1 MKYKLV
7 CVDMDGTLLNRKKK
21 ISEETKRVLQKAHE
35 LGVHIVITTGR
46 IFNNAAYYS
55 NLIGVKSPVIAANGA
70 IIREKDKDEVIYKKD
85 LNRNICLEVL
95 KIAQKHNVTPHYHT
109 MENIF
114 VGSKIHKFFVNLL
127 IAKPLPK
134 EHEVTVNYIGS
145 TEQWEEMFKTHEG
158 DIVKCIIV
166 NQSVRRLKNARK
178 DIEKIENVE
187 VVSSNKFNIEVIAKG
202 VSKGK
207 AVEALVEFY
216 GLKREEVICIGDNE
230 NDLSM
235 IKYAGLGVA
244 MGNSINIVKENADYI
259 TDSNDKDGV
268 AKVIKKFILN
278 ED

>member
-7 CVDMDGTLLNRKKK
+7 CVDMDGTLLNKRRK
-21 ISEETKRVLQKAHE
+21 ISEETKRVLQKAHD

-46 IFNNAAYYS
+46 VFNNAAYYS

-70 IIREKDKDEVIYKKD
+70 IIREKDKDEIIYKKD
-85 LNRNICLEVL
+85 LDRNICLEIF
-95 KIAQKHNVTPHYHT
+95 KIAKKHNVTPHYHT

-114 VGSKIHKFFVNLL
+114 VGNRIHKFFVNLL

-134 EHEVTVNYIGS
+134 EHEVAVTYIGS
-145 TEQWEEMFKTHEG
+145 MNQWEEIFKTHGG

-166 NQSVRRLKNARK
+166 HQSVSRLKKVREEL
-178 DIEKIENVE
+178 EKIKNVE
-187 VVSSNKFNIEVIAKG
+187 VVSSNKYNIEVIAKG
-202 VSKGK
+202 VSKGG
-207 AVEALVEFY
+207 AVEALAKYY

-244 MGNSINIVKENADYI
+244 MGNSIDIVKKNADYI

-278 ED
+278 EG